1 MLYPLKFKT
10 IYKEKIW
17 GGDKVKRLLN
27 KDFSPL
33 KNCGETWE
41 ISAIEPDCSI
51 VSNGF
56 LAGNSLA
63 ELVEIYMGDL
73 VGESVFDAFGLE
85 FPLLIKFID
94 AKDDLSVQVHPDD
107 ILADKLH
114 HANGKT
120 EMWYV
125 IDAEKDAKLNI
136 GFNSP
141 VTRPILE
148 KAIEKGNLEQ
158 LLNFVSVQTD
168 DVAFIPAGKV
178 HAIGKGIL
186 LAEIQQSS
194 DLTYRLYD
202 YNRKDE
208 HGKQRDLHLKQAF
221 EAIHY
226 DDANNELL
234 SSPFKKNT
242 TTHLVE
248 TPYFVCNRLIFDQPV
263 EKIYEAIDSFV
274 IYICLDGTISV
285 QSDAGEETLT
295 KGECLLIPASM
306 DSITLNPHA
315 LSKLLEVYVPW
326 GGY

>member
-1 MLYPLKFKT
+1 MLYPLKFQT

-41 ISAIEPDCSI
+41 IAAVEPDCSV

-56 LAGNSLA
+56 LAGNTLA

-73 VGESVFDAFGLE
+73 VGESVFDAYGLD

-94 AKDDLSVQVHPDD
+94 AKDDLSIQVHPDD
-107 ILADKLH
+107 VLAEKLH

-125 IDAEKDAKLNI
+125 IDAEQDAKLNI
-136 GFNSP
+136 GFSTHI
-141 VTRPILE
+141 TRPMLE
-148 KAIEKGNLEQ
+148 EHIEKGTLEQ
-158 LLNFVSVQTD
+158 VLNFVSVQAD
-168 DVAFIPAGKV
+168 DAAFIPAGKV

-194 DLTYRLYD
+194 DVTYRLYD

-208 HGKQRDLHLKQAF
+208 QGNYRKLHLKQAY

-226 DDANNELL
+226 NDADNSLIRR
-234 SSPFKKNT
+234 PCKKNT
-242 TTHLVE
+242 TDNLVKN
-248 TPYFVCNRLIFDQPV
+248 PYFVCNRLVFDQNV
-263 EKIYEAIDSFV
+263 EKIYEGIDSFV
-274 IYICLDGTISV
+274 IYICLEGTINIQYSE
-285 QSDAGEETLT
+285 GEETLS
-295 KGECLLIPASM
+295 KGECLLIPACI
-306 DSITLNPHA
+306 DSVRLCPCSC
-315 LSKLLEVYVPW
+315 SKLLEVYCPAC
-326 GGY
+326 G